1 LFEPGVWLP
10 GRRDGSPVTNGQRT
24 TDNEQRAAARDWSP
38 VTYGQRTT
46 GRGQRFANRQPVELI
61 VIGCSLGGMH
71 ALGTILGLLPD
82 DFCVP
87 IVVAQHRH
95 KRSNEGL
102 PAHLRSVSH
111 LPVVDAEDK
120 QWTRPG
126 HVYLAP
132 ADYHLLV
139 ERGELSLSVDDKVR
153 FSRPSIDVL
162 FESAADAYGA
172 ALIGVVLTGA
182 NEDGAEG
189 AKRIKARGGVV
200 IVQDPKTA
208 EAATMPQ
215 ATIDTVGVDQILP
228 LEKIAS
234 SLIARCARAVASE

>member
-1 LFEPGVWLP
+1 MLATGE
-10 GRRDGSPVTNGQRT
+10 
-24 TDNEQRAAARDWSP
+24 RAASIPGGWTLAARNWSP

-46 GRGQRFANRQPVELI
+46 DNGQRAARLQPVELI

-71 ALGTILGLLPD
+71 ALEKILGLLPD

-102 PAHLRSVSH
+102 PAHLRRVTH
-111 LPVVDAEDK
+111 LPVVDADDK
-120 QWTRPG
+120 QWIQPG

-139 ERGELSLSVDDKVR
+139 EKGELSLSVDEAVR
-153 FSRPSIDVL
+153 YSRPSIDVL

-182 NEDGAEG
+182 NEDGARG
-189 AKRIKARGGVV
+189 AKRIKRRGGVV

-215 ATIDTVGVDQILP
+215 AAIDSVGVDQILP
-228 LEKIAS
+228 LDKIAS
-234 SLIARCARAVASE
+234 ALIARCARAVASE